1 MSEPG
6 RSLAREEQRL
16 QQPEDLVLEPE
27 VESANDERE
36 RELARHRSVARQR
49 LLWEHR
55 KQILRVG
62 IAAALLS
69 ALIAFLIPTR
79 YESTAR
85 LMPPDQPSAGL
96 AMLAAAT
103 GGGGQMGSDLGSL
116 AGNLLGIKSSSD
128 LFIGVLG
135 SRTVEDDLITKFDL
149 QKVYGKRR
157 IEDTRKRL
165 RGHTDLG
172 ADRKS
177 GIISIE
183 VEDHSP
189 ERAAALAG
197 EYVSALNRVITQL
210 NTSSAHRERQFLEG
224 RLVEVKQ
231 DLENAEKGFSEF
243 ASKNT
248 ALDIPTQGKAVIEG
262 VATLQGQLIAAETEL
277 QGLRQIYADGNVRVR
292 SAQARLDELQAE
304 LRKDLTSQGP
314 AGGNDSDPT
323 SLFPSIRR
331 LPVIGVSY
339 ADLYRNTKIQEA
351 VFQILTQQYELAKV
365 QEAKETPSVKVL
377 DPPDVP
383 DQRSFP
389 PRAVIILLGA
399 IAGMAGWMLWVLG
412 KNSWDQTDAAD
423 PQKAFASEVLDSVR
437 LSMRG
442 SANGD
447 GAKRRNG
454 ANGNRLGRE

>member
-1 MSEPG
+1 MSEPA
-6 RSLAREEQRL
+6 RSLAREVP
-16 QQPEDLVLEPE
+16 QPEDLVLGPE
-27 VESANDERE
+27 VESAHDERE
-36 RELARHRSVARQR
+36 RELAQQRSVARQR

-55 KQILRVG
+55 RLILRVG
-62 IAAALLS
+62 VAAALLS

-79 YESTAR
+79 YESSAQ
-85 LMPPDQPSAGL
+85 LMPPDQPSTGL
-96 AMLAAAT
+96 AMLAAAA
-103 GGGGQMGSDLGSL
+103 GGGGGAQMGSDLGSL
-116 AGNLLGIKSSSD
+116 AGNLLGLKSSSD

-157 IEDTRKRL
+157 IEDARKRL
-165 RGHTDLG
+165 RSVTDLS

-210 NTSSAHRERQFLEG
+210 NTSSAHREREFLEG
-224 RLVEVKQ
+224 RLIEVKQ

-277 QGLRQIYADGNVRVR
+277 QGMRQIYADGNVRVR
-292 SAQARLDELQAE
+292 SAQARVDELQAE
-304 LRKDLTSQGP
+304 LRKDLSSQEP
-314 AGGNDSDPT
+314 VGGKDSDPT
-323 SLFPSIRR
+323 LLFPSIRQ

-365 QEAKETPSVKVL
+365 QEAKETPSIKVL

-383 DQRSFP
+383 DQKSFP
-389 PRAVIILLGA
+389 PRAIIILFGA
-399 IAGMAGWMLWVLG
+399 ILGMAGCMLWVVG
-412 KNSWDQTDAAD
+412 KNSWEQTDAAD
-423 PQKAFASEVLDSVR
+423 PQKAFASEVLHSVR
-437 LSMRG
+437 ASMRG
-442 SANGD
+442 SANGG

-454 ANGNRLGRE
+454 ASGDGSGLE